1 MTDGNVE
8 IIYGGTDRP
17 HRVIGEV
24 KANKGARFLWSP
36 YPEISEGE
44 EALRKKAAK
53 MGADAVI
60 NAQFDRGISIWSW
73 KAVKGQGTAIAYEDA
88 GAAGA
93 PASG

>member
-1 MTDGNVE
+1 MSNGSVE
-8 IIYGGTDRP
+8 IIYGDTERP

-53 MGADAVI
+53 MGADAVV
-60 NAQFDRGISIWSW
+60 NAQFERGISIWSW
-73 KAVKGQGTAIAYEDA
+73 KAVKGRGTAIEFEDA
-88 GAAGA
+88 SAAA
-93 PASG
+93 PAA